1 MKTASYNGSR
11 KTYLCPATNILDIKI
26 KARICVPTSPS
37 PSSLFLRRGDTQTTL
52 TTETKRRHDIFNDDE
67 GTLDTSKGI
76 W

>member
-11 KTYLCPATNILDIKI
+11 KTYLCPATNIYDIKI

-37 PSSLFLRRGDTQTTL
+37 PSSLFLSRGDDQKTF